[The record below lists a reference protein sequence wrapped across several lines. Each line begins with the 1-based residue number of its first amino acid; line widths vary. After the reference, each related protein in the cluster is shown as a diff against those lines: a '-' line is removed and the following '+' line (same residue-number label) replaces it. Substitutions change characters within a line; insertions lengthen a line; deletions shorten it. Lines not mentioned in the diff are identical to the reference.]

1 MADDFTYRPKFV
13 DIRVKRPSTAKGKGK
28 PTEEV
33 AADQPCDHVGCP
45 KKGAHKAPKTS
56 GGPGKYWYFCQEH
69 ASEYNRRYD
78 YFKDMSAADIAA
90 HARGEEIGHR
100 PVWKFRPGRGD
111 RVSATRMF
119 SSAAPPPG
127 DAYGLFG
134 PTATR
139 QRAPQ
144 KRKASRI
151 ETLALDV
158 MSLEENADANA
169 VRTRYAELVKRYHPD
184 SNGGDRSAETQLQ
197 KVIRAFK
204 TLKAAG
210 RA

>member
-1 MADDFTYRPKFV
+1 MADDFSYKPKFV
-13 DIRVKRPSTAKGKGK
+13 DIRVKRPSAKTK
-28 PTEEV
+28 PEEQ
-33 AADQPCDHVGCP
+33 AAAGEKPCDHVGCP
-45 KKGAHKAPKTS
+45 KKGVHKAPKKT
-56 GGPGKYWYFCQEH
+56 GGAGRYWYFCQEH

-90 HARGEEIGHR
+90 HQRGEEIGHR

-119 SSAAPPPG
+119 SSAAPPG
-127 DAYGLFG
+127 DAYGLFE
-134 PTATR
+134 PAATR
-139 QRAPQ
+139 KRAAPQ
-144 KRKASRI
+144 KRKASRV

-158 MSLEENADANA
+158 MSLEEDADANA